1 MLWNRPDRTSTHL
14 FRIMLMNFS
23 SSGCINP
30 LGACV
35 GYAFVNNSVYC
46 SKQWQMNIKT
56 YNWVLKN
63 SLLLGDQNVKFTLKK
78 KKIL

>member
-1 MLWNRPDRTSTHL
+1 
-14 FRIMLMNFS
+14 MNFS

-56 YNWVLKN
+56 YN
-63 SLLLGDQNVKFTLKK
+63 
-78 KKIL
+78 